1 MAYLKPDIYKQ
12 SIFDIDYKKLL
23 KSNIKCLVFDL
34 DNTLGLIDE
43 EYCPDKTKKLIKKLK
58 RDFLVIIISN
68 NTEKRIAKYKNE
80 LELDAVSFAMKP
92 LTVGL
97 GKIKKRYNLEKNEML
112 MIGDQLVTDILSG
125 KLFGIKTALVEPFG
139 KKDLKITS
147 LNRKIENNIIEK
159 YRKKGIFERGKYY
172 E

>member
-1 MAYLKPDIYKQ
+1 
-12 SIFDIDYKKLL
+12 
-23 KSNIKCLVFDL
+23 
-34 DNTLGLIDE
+34 
-43 EYCPDKTKKLIKKLK
+43 
-58 RDFLVIIISN
+58 
-68 NTEKRIAKYKNE
+68 
-80 LELDAVSFAMKP
+80 MKP

-97 GKIKKRYNLEKNEML
+97 GKIKKRYHLEKNEML

-125 KLFGIKTALVEPFG
+125 KLFGIKTALVEPLG

-159 YRKKGIFERGKYY
+159 YRKKSIFERGKYY